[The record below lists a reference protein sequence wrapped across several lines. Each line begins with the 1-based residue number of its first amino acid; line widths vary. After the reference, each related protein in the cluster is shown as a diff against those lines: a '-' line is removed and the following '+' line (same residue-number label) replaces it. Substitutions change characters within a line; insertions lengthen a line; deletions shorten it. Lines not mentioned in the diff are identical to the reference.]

1 MISTQLKKLRKKHSL
16 TQIQFAEIFNISNG
30 TIAMWET
37 EKRQPDNDM
46 LMRIANYFNVSV
58 DYILGRSETEK
69 ENRGVM
75 IPVLGRVIA
84 GLPIEAVEEIIDYEE
99 ITEEMARNGEYFAL
113 KIKGNSMSPRIEEND
128 VVIVRKQ
135 SYVDNGNIA
144 IVLINGYE
152 ATCKKIHHNENGIT
166 LISLNNSY
174 SPMFYTKEECEKLPV
189 QIICKV
195 VELRGKF

>member
-1 MISTQLKKLRKKHSL
+1 MIANQLKKIRKKHSL

-37 EKRQPDNDM
+37 GKRQPDNDM

-58 DYILGRSETEK
+58 DYILGRMETESQK
-69 ENRGVM
+69 KGIM

-84 GLPIEAVEEIIDYEE
+84 GIPIEAVEEIIDYEE
-99 ITEEMARNGEYFAL
+99 ITEEMARNGEHFAL

-152 ATCKKIHHNENGIT
+152 ATCKKIQHNENGIT
-166 LISLNNSY
+166 LISLNSSY

-189 QIICKV
+189 QIIGKV